1 MNNGRRKEKP
11 ICQPLH
17 SEWQSGGEFLLSL
30 EAKSFFGGYGEVCS
44 KKSPPRS

>member
-17 SEWQSGGEFLLSL
+17 SKWQSGGEFLLSL
-30 EAKSFFGGYGEVCS
+30 EAKSFLGVRGGLF
-44 KKSPPRS
+44 